1 MTAGVMTRGNFAKRM
16 YPGVKAW
23 IQDGYKDYPT
33 EYTEFMKSIKSDRM
47 YEEFVSMGVMGLA
60 TIKNEG
66 DSISYDS
73 FGQGFTTRIDPVEYG
88 KGFIITQRLQ
98 RDDVY
103 AENLA
108 KKGAA
113 QLVRSLAQTKETLC
127 ANVLA
132 NGFSAQTANRQ
143 NSASDTTLFSTTHTR
158 VDGGTYANKPSTD
171 ATLSEAALEQ
181 AMIDIGSVKD
191 EGGYP
196 IKIMGKKLIIPIAL
210 MFVAERILANKDR
223 PATADRDINALKS
236 MGMLPGGFV
245 VNHYLTSAS
254 NYFITTDVNDGD
266 EGLVLVQREAIEVG
280 SDNDFDTGNAKFKAV
295 ESYIPSW
302 VDPRAIY
309 GVNA

>member
-1 MTAGVMTRGNFAKRM
+1 MTRGNFAKRM
-16 YPGVKAW
+16 YPGVKGW

-33 EYTEFMKSIKSDRM
+33 EYTEFMKSVKSDRM

-60 TIKNEG
+60 TVKDEG
-66 DSISYDS
+66 DSIAYDS
-73 FGQGFTTRIDPVEYG
+73 FGQGFTTRIDPLEFG

-98 RDDVY
+98 RDDQY

-108 KKGAA
+108 QKGSK
-113 QLVRSLAQTKETLC
+113 QLVRSLAQTKETYC

-143 NSASDTTLFSTTHTR
+143 NSASDTTLFSTSHSR
-158 VDGGTYANKPSTD
+158 VDGGTYANKPSVD

-181 AMIDIGSVKD
+181 AMIDIGSLKD
-191 EGGYP
+191 EGGFP
-196 IKIMGKKLIIPIAL
+196 VKVMARKLIVPIAL
-210 MFVAERILANKDR
+210 QFTAERILNNPNR
-223 PATADRDINALKS
+223 PSTADRDINALYS
-236 MGMLPGGFV
+236 MGMLPDGYR
-245 VNHYLTSAS
+245 VNHYLSSSS
-254 NYFITTDVNDGD
+254 NYFIINDINNDG
-266 EGLVLVQREAIEVG
+266 EGLVLVEREAIEVG

-302 VDPRAIY
+302 VDPRCVY